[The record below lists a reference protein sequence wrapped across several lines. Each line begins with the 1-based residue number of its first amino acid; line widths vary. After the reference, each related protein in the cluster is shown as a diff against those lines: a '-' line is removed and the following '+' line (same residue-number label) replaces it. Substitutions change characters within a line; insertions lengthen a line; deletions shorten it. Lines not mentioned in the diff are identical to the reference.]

1 MKYIFKFIWWLIGWE
16 IIGDVPENQKKYI
29 IIVAPHSSNW
39 DFAIGVL
46 VRGVMGFNSK
56 YLGKKSLFKPPIG
69 WFFKMMGGYP
79 VDRSKNTNLVDE
91 VVKIYNT
98 HDEFIIA
105 LAPEG
110 TRKHVEQW
118 KTGFYYIALKAS
130 IPIIRIKFDHHKK
143 KVNIFEPYW
152 PTGNINDDMVE
163 LKKIY
168 QDVILPKA

>member
-39 DFAIGVL
+39 DFSIGVL
-46 VRGVMGFNSK
+46 VRGIMGFNSK

-98 HDEFIIA
+98 HDEFVIA

-130 IPIIRIKFDHHKK
+130 IPIIRIKFDHQKK
-143 KVNIFEPYW
+143 KVIFFEPFW